1 MSPVKS
7 AGEGRRGENYRA
19 EGQEVKRHGRK
30 DERRQRNREG
40 KKLQYSRSQ
49 SVVSGRE
56 LIYPEVLAVDGIS
69 AGIGCF

>member
-40 KKLQYSRSQ
+40 KKSTIQQITERRKWKRVDLSRS
-49 SVVSGRE
+49 SR
-56 LIYPEVLAVDGIS
+56 
-69 AGIGCF
+69 C